1 MLFRPPHE
9 PLIHRLLKITPT
21 AIPAKARAKI
31 ARGKWAVAHSLSL
44 LRPIST
50 AGYVVLVKR
59 GCRILRK
66 ELEQIQA
73 EGDRLWHEQHVL
85 RREREREWYR
95 DFGEKW

>member
-1 MLFRPPHE
+1 MQQS
-9 PLIHRLLKITPT
+9 RL
-21 AIPAKARAKI
+21 PAGSPRVVFLRERWAAWETRAKI
-31 ARGKWAVAHSLSL
+31 ARERWVVVHSLSL

-59 GCRILRK
+59 GLQILR
-66 ELEQIQA
+66 EEHEQIQA

-95 DFGEKW
+95 DY